1 MTIRVG
7 ILGLG
12 MMGKFHHDT
21 YAKVK
26 GARVEAICEVDPKKR
41 QGIIGHGFGEIN
53 VSKLRVY
60 SQAEALFADPAL
72 DMIDVCLPTY
82 LHAKY
87 TVAALKAGKH
97 VVCEKPMARTSA
109 EAKTMIEAAK
119 KSGKQLFV
127 AQCIRFW
134 PSYAKARELV
144 MSGKYGKVLT
154 ARFCRMSGLPAW
166 SWENWLHDPAK
177 SGRAALDLHIHD
189 VDFVQYLFGKPKSV
203 LSCAGGLK
211 KGCLDHI
218 ITSYE
223 FGKDQLVSAEGAW
236 EYASAYPFAM
246 TFSICMEEATLDMTR
261 DTKLYL
267 YPLRGKAAEVKVPAG
282 DGYFHEL
289 SHFVQCVRSN
299 RGSDVVSPESAM
311 NSVKILEAEV
321 ESARLSKPVS
331 VRC

>member
-12 MMGKFHHDT
+12 MMGKCHHDA

-26 GARVEAICEVDPKKR
+26 GARVEAICDLDAKKR
-41 QGIIGHGFGEIN
+41 QGLIGHGFGEIN

-60 SQAEALFADPAL
+60 AAAEALFADPGL

-82 LHAKY
+82 LHAQY
-87 TVAALKAGKH
+87 TISALKAGKH

-109 EAKTMIEAAK
+109 EAKMMIDASK
-119 KSGKQLFV
+119 KSGKQLFL
-127 AQCIRFW
+127 AHCIRFW
-134 PSYAKARELV
+134 PAYAKARELV
-144 MSGKYGKVLT
+144 LSGKYGKALT
-154 ARFCRMSGLPAW
+154 ARFCRISGLPAW
-166 SWENWLHDPAK
+166 SWEGWLFDPAK

-189 VDFVQYLFGKPKSV
+189 VDFVQYLFGKPKAVASF
-203 LSCAGGLK
+203 AGGLK

-223 FGKDQLVSAEGAW
+223 FGKDQLITAEGAW
-236 EYASAYPFAM
+236 EYASSFPFGM

-261 DTKLYL
+261 DTKLML
-267 YPLRGKAAEVKVPAG
+267 YPLKGKASEVKVPAG

-289 SHFVQCVRSN
+289 THFVQCARAN
-299 RGSDVVSPESAM
+299 RASDIVSPESAL
-311 NSVKILEAEV
+311 NSVKLLEAEL
-321 ESARLSKPVS
+321 ESVKTGKAVN
-331 VRC
+331 VRF